1 MSILDEHFRNPSNS
15 GVLEDADLRVE
26 VENPVCGDLLRLFI
40 ARDEEGL
47 VRDARFQVYGCP
59 AAIGVG
65 SLLTELIAGKSREEV
80 RELDREKIEA
90 MTGGLPDDKEHA
102 IVLAVDALKQ
112 LDGNW

>member
-1 MSILDEHFRNPSNS
+1 MSILDEHFRNPSNA

-47 VRDARFQVYGCP
+47 VREARFQAYGCP
-59 AAIGVG
+59 AAIGIG
-65 SLLTELIAGKSREEV
+65 SLLTGLVAGKSRGEV
-80 RELDREKIEA
+80 RELGREKIEA
-90 MTGGLPDDKEHA
+90 MIGGLPDDKEHA

>member
-1 MSILDEHFRNPSNS
+1 MSILDEHFRNPSNA

-47 VRDARFQVYGCP
+47 VRAARFQVYGCP

-65 SLLTELIAGKSREEV
+65 SLLTGLVSGKSREEV

-112 LDGNW
+112 LDGDW

>member
-1 MSILDEHFRNPSNS
+1 MSILDEHFRNPSNA
-15 GVLEDADLRVE
+15 GILEDADLRVE

-47 VRDARFQVYGCP
+47 VRDARFQV
-59 AAIGVG
+59 V
-65 SLLTELIAGKSREEV
+65 SGKSREEV
-80 RELDREKIEA
+80 RGLGREKIEE
-90 MTGGLPDDKEHA
+90 MIGGLPDDKEHA